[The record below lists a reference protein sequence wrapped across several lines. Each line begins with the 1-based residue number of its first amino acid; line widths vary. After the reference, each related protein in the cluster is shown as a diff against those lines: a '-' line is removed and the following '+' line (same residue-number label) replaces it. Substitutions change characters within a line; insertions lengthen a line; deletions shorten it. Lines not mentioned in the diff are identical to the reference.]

1 MTSLVAVLNN
11 QAVALAADS
20 AVTTQGPFGQK
31 IYNTVNKLF
40 TLSKYHPVGIMVYS
54 SAEIMG
60 VPIETAIK
68 VYRER
73 LGTRAFDKLEDYHE
87 DFILFLKTEPL
98 LFTEDARL
106 EQCARVIGGCLY
118 TLRDQILRYLDSE
131 YTGWG
136 QPTPAQVKQTA
147 QAFLTEQVSQ
157 FQNSAELP
165 GANPSVRTTLKN
177 KLKPR
182 VSQWKAQFK
191 QDFLL
196 PDASVDLLTNHC
208 LDMLLRDQPT
218 GVETGFVI
226 AGFGEKEYL
235 PQLRSFEFE
244 SSVLGVHKMRPKQSA
259 DVSAQGA
266 IIVPFAQR
274 EMVDTFMRGR
284 AHHLDSLLMS
294 SIDDFFQQRTHEVVA
309 DPSLSAQSAEIIN
322 FLEDTRNNLR
332 EHLQEQLKEFTTQNH
347 VSPIIETVNAMPKEE
362 LALTAEALVNLTAI
376 KRRAS
381 ADAET
386 VGGPTDVAVIS
397 KGDGFI
403 WIKRKHYFQPELNP
417 HFERNYFRE
426 S

>member
-1 MTSLVAVLNN
+1 VTSLVAVLNN

-73 LGTRAFDKLEDYHE
+73 LGTRSFDRLEEYYE
-87 DFILFLKTEPL
+87 DFILFLKIEPL
-98 LFTEDARL
+98 LFTEEARI
-106 EQCARVIGGCLY
+106 EQCATVIGGCLY
-118 TLRDQILRYLDSE
+118 NLRDQILRHLDTK
-131 YTGWG
+131 YIGWG

-147 QAFLTEQVSQ
+147 QAFLNDQVSQ
-157 FQNSAELP
+157 FQASAELP
-165 GANPSVRTTLKN
+165 DANPNVRIALKN

-182 VSQWKAQFK
+182 VNQWKAQFK

-196 PDASVDLLTNHC
+196 SNACVALLTDHC
-208 LDMLLRDQPT
+208 LDMILRYQPT
-218 GVETGFVI
+218 GIETGFVI

-244 SSVLGVHKMRPKQSA
+244 SSVFGVHKMRAKQSA

-266 IIVPFAQR
+266 TIVPFAQR

-284 AHHLDSLLMS
+284 THQLDNLVMNL
-294 SIDDFFQQRTHEVVA
+294 IDGFFYGRSQEIAA
-309 DPSLSAQSAEIIN
+309 DPSLYAQSAEIVS
-322 FLEDTRNNLR
+322 FLEGMRKDLR
-332 EHLQEQLKEFTTQNH
+332 EHVREQLKEFTTQNH
-347 VSPIIETVNAMPKEE
+347 VGPIIETVNAMPKEE

-403 WIKRKHYFQPELNP
+403 WIKRKHYFRSEINP
-417 HFERNYFRE
+417 HFGQNYFR
-426 S
+426 